1 VLGWPE
7 MGGQDQ
13 DGRPHT
19 AAAKQAT
26 LAMKMHA
33 LWLFPRPRVGSKTER
48 TSLPLSTRFLDVADG
63 LAVADQG
70 HGRVAACRMHGF
82 LRSLLAVVSADDHAL
97 QCPHTFSHTHTPT
110 PHIHRPKG
118 QTNRAMPNWWNLP
131 FREFVVKEVTR
142 PGFREF
148 AVGAV

>member
-1 VLGWPE
+1 MLGWPE
-7 MGGQDQ
+7 MNGQGG
-13 DGRPHT
+13 GT
-19 AAAKQAT
+19 SKTSKQR

-48 TSLPLSTRFLDVADG
+48 TSLPPPTRFLDVADG

-70 HGRVAACRMHGF
+70 HGRLQSGACRM
-82 LRSLLAVVSADDHAL
+82 LAGSCVLSSGHDHAL
-97 QCPHTFSHTHTPT
+97 QCPHTFSHTDTPT

-118 QTNRAMPNWWNLP
+118 QTKRAMPNWWNLP